1 MCTET
6 KEEEQSA
13 ECDDNRRLRD
23 NSCALKLFDL
33 VEFQTAQIMYTARN
47 KLQPGNIQKPLLAVS
62 VSVSSVESYV
72 HGAKSVSKWDPVEKK
87 ELYIIRWE
95 RRKVHRFR
103 NGNII
108 IIISVLCR
116 RSRIKEAFTSP
127 CCF

>member
-62 VSVSSVESYV
+62 AFQSAVWNHMSM
-72 HGAKSVSKWDPVEKK
+72 
-87 ELYIIRWE
+87 EL
-95 RRKVHRFR
+95 
-103 NGNII
+103 NQ
-108 IIISVLCR
+108 CP
-116 RSRIKEAFTSP
+116 SRIQ
-127 CCF
+127 